1 MQLKADLFADARIR
15 KLKRATNGYIML
27 VIYLR
32 LLTLALNDE
41 GYIIYDTHF
50 ENLSEQLSFAL
61 NDENESDIE
70 ATVAYCVALGLVQ
83 IIGPK
88 QKLYFTDFGALT
100 TNYKQLPRLNRN
112 TEKLKKEK
120 KKPSPAA
127 IRQRRYRERKKL
139 KEKLLQEAKINERA

>member
-32 LLTLALNDE
+32 LLTLALGDK

-50 ENLSEQLSFAL
+50 DTLSEQLSFAL
-61 NDENESDIE
+61 SDENESDIE
-70 ATVAYCVALGLVQ
+70 ATVAYCVALGLIQ
-83 IIGPK
+83 IIGSK

-100 TNYKQLPRLNRN
+100 ANYKQLPRINQN
-112 TEKLKKEK
+112 TEKLKNEK
-120 KKPSPAA
+120 QKPSPAA
-127 IRQRRYRERKKL
+127 IRQRRYRERQKL
-139 KEKLLQEAKINERA
+139 KKQYQEAKKNERT